1 MSMTEDEGGQ
11 PPRVL
16 FYVQHLLGIG
26 HLARASRIV
35 HALADNGFAVTLVT
49 GGMPVDG
56 FPGPGIDHV
65 ALPAIAVGDG
75 GFSALVD
82 ENGTVIDE
90 AFKADRRD
98 RLLAVYHAKK
108 PDIVI
113 TEAFPFGRRQ
123 VRFELMPL
131 IEAIDN
137 TTPRPLLMTS
147 LRDILQERAKPG
159 RDEETIDLVKRHFD
173 RVLVHGDPDFVR
185 LEDTFPLASAI
196 AERVVYTGL
205 VGGPAP
211 APPVAHYDIVVSAG
225 GGAVGAGLVE
235 AALAAATR
243 LPDAGRWLVIT
254 GPNLPQAD
262 FDRFAAKTARNVDL
276 VRFRTDFRSLLTTA
290 RLSVSQA
297 GYNTVCDVLQAGC
310 GAVLVPFASG
320 GETEQTAR
328 AERLE
333 RLGRAVVLPE
343 DILSGETMA
352 DAISRAFAAETE
364 KIVPVLQLDGANR
377 TAEMLRAL
385 LKRRAT
391 S

>member
-1 MSMTEDEGGQ
+1 MSG
-11 PPRVL
+11 PRVL

-35 HALADNGFAVTLVT
+35 RALVDDGFAVTLVT

-82 ENGTVIDE
+82 ANGTVIDE
-90 AFKADRRD
+90 AFKAARRD
-98 RLLAVYHAKK
+98 RLLAAYHAMR

-113 TEAFPFGRRQ
+113 VEAFPFGRRQ
-123 VRFELMPL
+123 VRFELLPL
-131 IEAIDN
+131 IAAIEAS
-137 TTPRPLLMTS
+137 TPRPLLLTS

-159 RDEETIDLVKRHFD
+159 RDEETIDLVLRHFD
-173 RVLVHGDPDFVR
+173 GVLVHGDPAFVR
-185 LEDTFPLASAI
+185 LEDTFPLADAI
-196 AERVVYTGL
+196 AGRVVYTGL
-205 VGGPAP
+205 VGSPAVEP
-211 APPVAHYDIVVSAG
+211 AAERYDVVVSAG

-235 AALAAATR
+235 AALAASGRRTGS
-243 LPDAGRWLVIT
+243 GRWLVIT
-254 GPNLPQAD
+254 GPNLPRAD
-262 FDRFAAKTARNVDL
+262 FARLCAARPAHVDL
-276 VRFRTDFRSLLTTA
+276 VRFRTDFRNLLAAA

-320 GETEQTAR
+320 GESEQTAR

-333 RLGRAVVLPE
+333 RLGRAVVLRE
-343 DILSGETMA
+343 DILSGETLA
-352 DAISRAFAAETE
+352 DAILRAEEAETE
-364 KIVPVLQLDGANR
+364 KNVPVLQLDGANR
-377 TAEMLRAL
+377 TAKILRDL
-385 LKRRAT
+385 LKRRVT

>member
-1 MSMTEDEGGQ
+1 MSG
-11 PPRVL
+11 PRVL

-35 HALADNGFAVTLVT
+35 RALVDDGFAVTLVT

-82 ENGTVIDE
+82 ANGTVIDE
-90 AFKADRRD
+90 VFKAARRD
-98 RLLAVYHAKK
+98 RLLAAYHAMR

-113 TEAFPFGRRQ
+113 VEAFPFGRRQ
-123 VRFELMPL
+123 VRFELLPL
-131 IEAIDN
+131 IAAIEAS
-137 TTPRPLLMTS
+137 TPRPLLLTS

-159 RDEETIDLVKRHFD
+159 RDEETIDLVLRHFD
-173 RVLVHGDPDFVR
+173 GVLVHGDPAFVR
-185 LEDTFPLASAI
+185 LEDTFPLADAI
-196 AERVVYTGL
+196 AGRVVYTGL
-205 VGGPAP
+205 VGSPAAGPA
-211 APPVAHYDIVVSAG
+211 AERYDVVVSAG

-235 AALAAATR
+235 AALAASGRRTGS
-243 LPDAGRWLVIT
+243 GRWLVIT

-262 FDRFAAKTARNVDL
+262 FARLSAARPAHVDL
-276 VRFRTDFRSLLTTA
+276 VRFRTDFRNLLAAA

-320 GETEQTAR
+320 GESEQTAR

-333 RLGRAVVLPE
+333 RLGRAVVLRE
-343 DILSGETMA
+343 DILSGETLA
-352 DAISRAFAAETE
+352 DAILRAEEAGTE
-364 KIVPVLQLDGANR
+364 KNVPVLQLDGANR
-377 TAEMLRAL
+377 TAKILRDL
-385 LKRRAT
+385 LKRRVT